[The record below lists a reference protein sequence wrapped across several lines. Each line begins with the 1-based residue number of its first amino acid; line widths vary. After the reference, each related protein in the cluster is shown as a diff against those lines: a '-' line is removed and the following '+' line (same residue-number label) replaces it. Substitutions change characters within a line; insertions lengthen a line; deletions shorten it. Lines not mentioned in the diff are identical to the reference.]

1 MLLLLCMT
9 AVVVVKIWRREVA
22 KGYKDLA
29 AASIYPVGSAIRMD
43 SRRMCVA
50 SFHRHTGCLHRKAT
64 LLLREWRR
72 SGTAHRSHWHLHY
85 ERSGCYTRNS
95 AC

>member
-1 MLLLLCMT
+1 MLLLCMT

-50 SFHRHTGCLHRKAT
+50 SFHRHTGCLHRKASCYVSGAEVAQRT
-64 LLLREWRR
+64 GVIGTFITSVRVVIPETRR
-72 SGTAHRSHWHLHY
+72 VDP
-85 ERSGCYTRNS
+85 
-95 AC
+95 